1 MSNNISKHT
10 KYDNKESDNKEL
22 DEEKNLEETKNPS
35 NMDTD
40 DEIKKIYEKWEK
52 RLENEDEYEE
62 REIRKLR
69 EKRKRKSNTFS
80 LISGGTLII
89 MSALGLLQLLTSSEE
104 ELQNP
109 QLFLMVYTVFGVTG
123 LLITISSLITK
134 KKNEREYKDQNK
146 NKE

>member
-22 DEEKNLEETKNPS
+22 DEEKNLEETKTPS

-109 QLFLMVYTVFGVTG
+109 QLFLMVYTVFGVIG

-146 NKE
+146 

>member
-22 DEEKNLEETKNPS
+22 DEEKNLEETKTPS

-109 QLFLMVYTVFGVTG
+109 QLFLMVYTVFGVIG

-134 KKNEREYKDQNK
+134 KKNEREYKEQNK

>member
-10 KYDNKESDNKEL
+10 KYDNKDSDNKEL

-109 QLFLMVYTVFGVTG
+109 QLFLMVYTVFGVIG

>member
-10 KYDNKESDNKEL
+10 KYDNKDSDNKEL

-109 QLFLMVYTVFGVTG
+109 QLFLMVYTVFGVIG

-146 NKE
+146 

>member
-22 DEEKNLEETKNPS
+22 DEEKNLEETKTPS

-109 QLFLMVYTVFGVTG
+109 QLFLMVYTVFGVIG